1 MSSKNDLTRS
11 FIAFDLPEEIKERV
25 FGLYQPLFRKFTPY
39 LRWTKKENLHMTVK
53 FLGDLADGQIR
64 EVSKT
69 LSDLKK
75 PEDGYDLAFL
85 SCGTFPPERQPRILW
100 IGLAENER
108 LRRLVR
114 ELEDRMAGLG
124 FERERREFV
133 SHITVARLR
142 IRTKDELENF
152 RKIEKEFRQ
161 SFERL
166 DRSPFLIDRITLFK
180 SVLQPQGSL
189 YLKIAEF

>member
-1 MSSKNDLTRS
+1 MSSKNELTRS
-11 FIAFDLPEEIKERV
+11 FIAFDFPEEIKERV

-53 FLGDLADGQIR
+53 FLGDITDEQIR
-64 EVSKT
+64 QVSKI

-75 PEDGYDLAFL
+75 PGDRYDIAL
-85 SCGTFPPERQPRILW
+85 SSFGTFPPERQPRILW
-100 IGLAENER
+100 IGLSENER
-108 LRRLVR
+108 LRCLVR

-142 IRTKDELENF
+142 IRTRDELENF
-152 RKIEKEFRQ
+152 RKIEKEFRG

-166 DRSPFLIDRITLFK
+166 DRSPFILDKITLFK

-189 YLKIAEF
+189 YSKTAEF